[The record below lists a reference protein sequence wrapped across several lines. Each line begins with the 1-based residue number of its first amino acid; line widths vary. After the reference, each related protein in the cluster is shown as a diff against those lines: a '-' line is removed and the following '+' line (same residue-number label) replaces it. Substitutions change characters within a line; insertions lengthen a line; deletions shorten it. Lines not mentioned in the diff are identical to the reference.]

1 MLALGLSKN
10 ACAWPVQECLR
21 LACPR
26 MLALGLSKNRRSTPE
41 DKNEGAEVKTANKFV
56 FSLTWNQ
63 ISHTQQ
69 CKLTFIVFIKS
80 NFYTNF
86 VLLKDFFDK
95 NTIIHTQNDSFLQ
108 ITGRK
113 RHCCGDRTAGR
124 RGNYQETEL
133 AVRQCRTGRG
143 RNHGGLLHRSAP
155 RDDHPLEYQCR
166 GDYPEHGCRG
176 HHTYR
181 GVLSRGKRGGRV

>member
-1 MLALGLSKN
+1 MSQASTWL
-10 ACAWPVQECLR
+10 VQECLR

-41 DKNEGAEVKTANKFV
+41 DKIEGAEVKIANKFV

-80 NFYTNF
+80 IFYTNF

-108 ITGRK
+108 ITEK
-113 RHCCGDRTAGR
+113 GR
-124 RGNYQETEL
+124 RANAL
-133 AVRQCRTGRG
+133 ALGADEGRDKL
-143 RNHGGLLHRSAP
+143 R
-155 RDDHPLEYQCR
+155 
-166 GDYPEHGCRG
+166 
-176 HHTYR
+176 
-181 GVLSRGKRGGRV
+181 